1 MTGGRGRCWGFF
13 FYFYGECGNSAVEHP
28 AAGCAGDDG
37 NDLLGKAA
45 SSSCCRGNR
54 PCHPAQGLHQAGLGV
69 DTHCV
74 SHSVTCQSATVEV
87 EERSRMLISVVELL
101 RGLGSHDSVL
111 KSSHLKHFPMV
122 L

>member
-1 MTGGRGRCWGFF
+1 MGGAGAFF
-13 FYFYGECGNSAVEHP
+13 FFFYGECGNSAVEHP